1 MRITGCDIWPLQ
13 CPTCNPS
20 TMHGVLLGWDHFKG
34 GIIFKS
40 PYWHPT
46 YTSIYSFNNNRGP
59 GNAASDV
66 LTSADGEGDEVR
78 TGRWKEEV
86 GGVCC
91 CATRR
96 KFPSLRPSKQR
107 FSPETKAATVHTYK
121 QRDVDING
129 STEREDGWRVRLSF
143 YYRSSKRPFVIS
155 MQYCLLCC
163 SPRRMQRKWRFIVL
177 IFHTLWPCQWVIFWQ
192 LH

>member
-66 LTSADGEGDEVR
+66 LTSAGGEGDEVR
-78 TGRWKEEV
+78 AGRWKEEA
-86 GGVCC
+86 GGVCR

-96 KFPSLRPSKQR
+96 KFPSLRPSKQS
-107 FSPETKAATVHTYK
+107 FSPETKGSYSAFVQAKRCRYK
-121 QRDVDING
+121 WFYR
-129 STEREDGWRVRLSF
+129 ERRRVTS
-143 YYRSSKRPFVIS
+143 
-155 MQYCLLCC
+155 QA
-163 SPRRMQRKWRFIVL
+163 IVL
-177 IFHTLWPCQWVIFWQ
+177 LSLLQKTICH
-192 LH
+192 